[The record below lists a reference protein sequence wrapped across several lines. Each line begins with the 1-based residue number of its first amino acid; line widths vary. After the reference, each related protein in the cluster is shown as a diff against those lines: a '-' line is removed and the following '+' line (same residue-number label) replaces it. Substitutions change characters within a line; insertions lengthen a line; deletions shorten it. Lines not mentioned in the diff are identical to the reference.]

1 MDPTIPY
8 IACVLGAGALYLLVR
23 PGRPTVKII
32 AGLIGLMVFIWLAVS
47 AAGRIEARGAWPEPF
62 FLIFSVIA
70 ISAAV
75 RMITHTRPVYSALYF
90 VLVVFAS
97 AGMFLMLEAEFMAFA
112 LIIVYAGA
120 ILITYMFVL
129 MLAQQAS
136 RADGVVEQ
144 AGYDV
149 NPREPAAAVVVGF
162 IMLALFTNMIFG
174 TDGSMV
180 MELQASRTPAEAS
193 VEAWN
198 ELDAMSLRRD
208 SVIEPYLDGG
218 KVVIG
223 ADGSTIVH
231 ARPDG
236 TAHITVSQSMGRLV
250 EDIELPESAQPVN
263 VERVGWALIWKFPVS
278 LEVAG
283 VILLLAMFGAVVL
296 ARRQIELGEA
306 DLHAAAGM
314 THYSTSD
321 ALHAGGDEA

>member
-23 PGRPTVKII
+23 PGRPTIRII
-32 AGLIGLMVFIWLAVS
+32 AGLIGLVVFIWLTVS
-47 AAGRIEARGAWPEPF
+47 AAGHIEARGAWPEPF
-62 FLIFSVIA
+62 FLIFSLIA
-70 ISAAV
+70 IAAAV
-75 RMITHTRPVYSALYF
+75 RMITHTKPVYSALYF

-129 MLAQQAS
+129 MLAQQSAGE
-136 RADGVVEQ
+136 DGVVGQ
-144 AGYDV
+144 AEYDL

-174 TDGSMV
+174 TDGAMV
-180 MELQASRTPAEAS
+180 TELQPANTPAEAS
-193 VEAWN
+193 VQAWH
-198 ELDAMSLRRD
+198 ELDDMALRRD
-208 SVIEPYLDGG
+208 HVIEPFLDGG

-223 ADGSTIVH
+223 EDGTTIVH

-236 TAHITVSQSMGRLV
+236 TAHITVSQAMGRLV
-250 EDIELPESAQPVN
+250 EDVEMPASAQPVN

-321 ALHAGGDEA
+321 AHHAGGDDA